1 MDHNA
6 APYEQSRLYV
16 TGCLDVDMVIESGAE
31 PQFLTIYVKEGDADM
46 ISWVENITR
55 IIVFE
60 RTRGVTECVQ
70 NIFAEALRINVIKG
84 NTAEDIFSY
93 MSAEEMTN
101 TALINI
107 GIGNRVQDAHNS
119 RQRYNFL
126 FSGRLRECIHVM
138 QGLTR

>member
-60 RTRGVTECVQ
+60 RTADGVETPSSASSHTPMKTGKTAPASSTPKRDRSNGVGGRAPSG
-70 NIFAEALRINVIKG
+70 FKG
-84 NTAEDIFSY
+84 
-93 MSAEEMTN
+93 
-101 TALINI
+101 
-107 GIGNRVQDAHNS
+107 
-119 RQRYNFL
+119 
-126 FSGRLRECIHVM
+126 
-138 QGLTR
+138 